1 MDITRLIDMDI
12 GTQTNIAENQIT
24 LKIVGLIGLTRVW
37 A

>member
-1 MDITRLIDMDI
+1 MDID
-12 GTQTNIAENQIT
+12 TQTNIAENQII

>member
-1 MDITRLIDMDI
+1 MDIMRLIDMDI
-12 GTQTNIAENQIT
+12 DTQTNIAENQIM